1 MTSQLTVFLMFPVSV
16 TYSACFGNVA
26 LVEIRH
32 KIDCGIAATEATASL
47 RTKDIVNA
55 V

>member
-1 MTSQLTVFLMFPVSV
+1 MNLPFFIMLPVSV
-16 TYSACFGNVA
+16 TYPAYFGSVA

-32 KIDCGIAATEATASL
+32 KIDCRIAATEATASL